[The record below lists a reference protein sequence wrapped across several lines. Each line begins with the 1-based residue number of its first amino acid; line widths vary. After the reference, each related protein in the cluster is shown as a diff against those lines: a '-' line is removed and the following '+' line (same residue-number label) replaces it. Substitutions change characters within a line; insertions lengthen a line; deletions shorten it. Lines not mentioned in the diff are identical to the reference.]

1 MPGVMLLSLSSV
13 VYLQIAMRIPIL
25 AIVIRAL
32 WLVIE
37 YPYLRRYK
45 TKPVKDWDRHSAI
58 LWDGARMC
66 ELIGA
71 TLGLLGLGRIR
82 TDGNYI
88 GLLGITL
95 LLAGVVI
102 RWSAIYTLGQY
113 FTGVVMIKDD
123 QRIIQRSLYKYLRH
137 PAYTGTLVGHLGFGL
152 SFTNWFSIACSS
164 IPYLAAAL
172 YRMHIEEQALKDSFG
187 EEYVRYA
194 ERTKRLIPKVY

>member
-1 MPGVMLLSLSSV
+1 MTIS
-13 VYLQIAMRIPIL
+13 IL
-25 AIVIRAL
+25 ALVIRAF

-37 YPYLRRYK
+37 YFYLRRYEVK
-45 TKPVKDWDRHSAI
+45 SVKDWDRHSAV
-58 LWDGARMC
+58 LWDSAHVC

-71 TLGLLGLGRIR
+71 ALGLLGLGRIG
-82 TDGNYI
+82 TDSNFI

-102 RWSAIYTLGQY
+102 RWAAIYTLGKY

-123 QRIIQRSLYKYLRH
+123 HRIIQSGLYKHLRH

-152 SFTNWFSIACSS
+152 SFTNWFGIAFSTV
-164 IPYLAAAL
+164 PYLVAAV
-172 YRMHIEEQALKDSFG
+172 YRMHVEEQALKDSFG

-194 ERTKRLIPKVY
+194 ERTKRLIPKLY

>member
-1 MPGVMLLSLSSV
+1 MT
-13 VYLQIAMRIPIL
+13 IPVL
-25 AIVIRAL
+25 AIAIRAL

-45 TKPVKDWDRHSAI
+45 VKPVKDWDRHSAI
-58 LWDGARMC
+58 LWDGAHVC

-71 TLGLLGLGRIR
+71 ALGFFGLGRIR
-82 TDGNYI
+82 TDSSFI
-88 GLLGITL
+88 SLLGITL

-102 RWSAIYTLGQY
+102 RWAAIYSLGKY

-123 QRIIQRSLYKYLRH
+123 HRIIQNGLYKHLRH
-137 PAYTGTLVGHLGFGL
+137 PAYTGALVGHLGFGL
-152 SFTNWFSIACSS
+152 SFTNWFSLALSS
-164 IPYLAAAL
+164 IPYFIAAA